1 MHNISVAILQY
12 NLNAIKHK
20 QHTINVTISPLRNT
34 YPTINEYSNLE
45 LVSHTNMEVQ
55 GQYVL
60 PF

>member
-12 NLNAIKHK
+12 NLNAINHK

-34 YPTINEYSNLE
+34 YPTMNEYSNLG

-55 GQYVL
+55 G
-60 PF
+60 